1 MKKQIKFVETRVHF
15 CQYRFPVSEF
25 ILYFISI
32 ILSAKHNEKILQL
45 IPDFIQYI
53 WLGIHNLADNRRFQ
67 AMNGESFYN
76 NWSESNYNDNYDD
89 NYDDNY
95 VDNYDD
101 SRAAAINVRQSKWTS
116 KTIEEQMG
124 YMCIYR
130 LFSKYLLKY
139 FLSNFL

>member
-1 MKKQIKFVETRVHF
+1 
-15 CQYRFPVSEF
+15 
-25 ILYFISI
+25 
-32 ILSAKHNEKILQL
+32 
-45 IPDFIQYI
+45 
-53 WLGIHNLADNRRFQ
+53 
-67 AMNGESFYN
+67 MNGESFYN

-116 KTIEEQMG
+116 EKIEEEMG

-130 LFSKYLLKY
+130 LSSKYFLMY
-139 FLSNFL
+139 FLSNFKVI